1 MKHAPRGWRWRHRIF
16 NAIAVMVLFVLSA
29 IVTALAGL
37 AIAYFGLKL
46 L

>member
-16 NAIAVMVLFVLSA
+16 NAFAVMVLFVLSA
-29 IVTALAGL
+29 AVVVVAGF